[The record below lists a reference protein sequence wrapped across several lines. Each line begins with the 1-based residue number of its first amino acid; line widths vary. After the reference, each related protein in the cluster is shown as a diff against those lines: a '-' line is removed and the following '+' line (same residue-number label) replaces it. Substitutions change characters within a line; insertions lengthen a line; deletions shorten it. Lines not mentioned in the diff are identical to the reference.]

1 MRRIRRWLGGLA
13 VAIAASAAF
22 AGQGRVEHLQLS
34 AVGRETT
41 LTVHLN
47 GPALYRMFTLSDPDR
62 LVLDIPSARLA
73 ASALPLPAGQGVVR
87 QIRAANRPDG
97 SVRILLDLNASAEP
111 QGTMRRASGTAASQ
125 IVLSLA
131 TAPQRPPES
140 ATAVPSVATRAPA
153 EGLVQPVSPALTK
166 PPIASVAPAVPARKS
181 AAPARLPKAG
191 KVSLQADA
199 LAIGRDI
206 VIAIDAGH
214 GGKDPGAR
222 GPRGVLEKDVT
233 LRVARRLAEI
243 VDQEPGMR
251 AYLTRNRDEFLP
263 LRTRM
268 ERARAAKADL
278 FVSIHA
284 DAVHNRS
291 VRGASVYVLNEK
303 GATDEAA
310 RRLAARENAAD
321 LIGGVTLNDKDRT
334 LASVLLDLSQN
345 ASLSSSIEVGDSILT
360 ELARVGTVRKPRVMQ
375 APFMV
380 LKSPDVPSV
389 LIETAYISNPEEE
402 RQLDSHAF
410 RDRLAQA
417 IFAGVRGYFYQNPP
431 RGTLVA
437 ELTRRQFADALRHV
451 TRSGESLSMI
461 AGLYNVSVGEIR
473 QANGLRG
480 DRITVGQVL
489 LIPVARDI

>member
-1 MRRIRRWLGGLA
+1 M
-13 VAIAASAAF
+13 
-22 AGQGRVEHLQLS
+22 
-34 AVGRETT
+34 
-41 LTVHLN
+41 
-47 GPALYRMFTLSDPDR
+47 
-62 LVLDIPSARLA
+62 
-73 ASALPLPAGQGVVR
+73 
-87 QIRAANRPDG
+87 
-97 SVRILLDLNASAEP
+97 
-111 QGTMRRASGTAASQ
+111 
-125 IVLSLA
+125 
-131 TAPQRPPES
+131 
-140 ATAVPSVATRAPA
+140 
-153 EGLVQPVSPALTK
+153 
-166 PPIASVAPAVPARKS
+166 
-181 AAPARLPKAG
+181 
-191 KVSLQADA
+191 SLQADA

-284 DAVHNRS
+284 DAVRNRS

>member
-1 MRRIRRWLGGLA
+1 MRRIRRWLGGMA
-13 VAIAASAAF
+13 VAIAASSTHAS
-22 AGQGRVEHLQLS
+22 QVRVENLHLV
-34 AVGRETT
+34 AAERETT
-41 LTVHLN
+41 LTIQLN
-47 GPALYRMFTLSDPDR
+47 GPGLYRMFTLSDPDR
-62 LVLDIPSARLA
+62 LVLDIPAARLG

-87 QIRAANRPDG
+87 QVRAANRPDG

-111 QGTMRRASGTAASQ
+111 QGTMRRANGRTASQ
-125 IVLSLA
+125 IVVSLA
-131 TAPQRPPES
+131 TAPQRLQDPVPAVMS
-140 ATAVPSVATRAPA
+140 AATRAPVA
-153 EGLVQPVSPALTK
+153 ELLQPASPDLGQALVSPQARPSQKARPSESPQVVAKT
-166 PPIASVAPAVPARKS
+166 PPR
-181 AAPARLPKAG
+181 
-191 KVSLQADA
+191 ADS
-199 LAIGRDI
+199 IEVGRDI

-233 LRVARRLAEI
+233 LRIARRLAEVI
-243 VDQEPGMR
+243 DQEPGMR

-268 ERARAAKADL
+268 ERARAARADL

-284 DAVHNRS
+284 DAVRNRS

-321 LIGGVTLNDKDRT
+321 LIGGVTLKDKDRT

-345 ASLSSSIEVGDSILT
+345 ASLSSSIEVGDSILA
-360 ELARVGTVRKPRVMQ
+360 ELGRVGTVRKPRVMQ

-410 RDRLAQA
+410 RERLAQA

-437 ELTRRQFADALRHV
+437 ELSRKQFADALRHV

-461 AGLYNVSVGEIR
+461 ASRYNVSVREIR
-473 QANGLRG
+473 QANGLQS

-489 LIPVARDI
+489 LIPGARDI